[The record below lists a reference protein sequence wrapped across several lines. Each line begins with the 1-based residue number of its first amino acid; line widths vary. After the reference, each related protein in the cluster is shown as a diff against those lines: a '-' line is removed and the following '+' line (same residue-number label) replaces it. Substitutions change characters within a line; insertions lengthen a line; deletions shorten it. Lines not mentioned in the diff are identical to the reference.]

1 MKILYDHQIFGLQK
15 FGGISNS
22 FVQLITH
29 FPKSVQY
36 EVAIKECDNI
46 HLRGSQIADFKPVNS
61 WLDSFFSTKNFRGKD
76 RLYELF
82 AGWCP
87 QLTTDGRNLAYS
99 INRVE
104 KGDYDV
110 FHPTFF
116 DDYFVEHLNGKPFVL
131 TIHDMIPELFSTSDK
146 LQIEN
151 KKRLARSASHIIAVS
166 EKTKEDIVE
175 LLKIPEDKISVIYHG
190 APLGVQGKHQP
201 LFEFPY
207 ILYVGN
213 RNYYKNFLP
222 MINDLASVLLRHDTI
237 RIVCTGDDFSID
249 ERNVFKKLNIE
260 DRMVH
265 IRPSDDHLYNLYE
278 HALCFIFPSLYEGFG
293 IPILEAYKAGCPV
306 LLNRKSCFPEIA
318 QDAAMYF
325 TLDEDQ
331 SDLAEVMESFLEMD
345 PPSRQRLIEKQN
357 LRLADFSWEK
367 SASELCEVY
376 QQLCE

>member
-1 MKILYDHQIFGLQK
+1 
-15 FGGISNS
+15 
-22 FVQLITH
+22 
-29 FPKSVQY
+29 
-36 EVAIKECDNI
+36 
-46 HLRGSQIADFKPVNS
+46 
-61 WLDSFFSTKNFRGKD
+61 
-76 RLYELF
+76 
-82 AGWCP
+82 
-87 QLTTDGRNLAYS
+87 
-99 INRVE
+99 
-104 KGDYDV
+104 
-110 FHPTFF
+110 
-116 DDYFVEHLNGKPFVL
+116 
-131 TIHDMIPELFSTSDK
+131 
-146 LQIEN
+146 
-151 KKRLARSASHIIAVS
+151 
-166 EKTKEDIVE
+166 
-175 LLKIPEDKISVIYHG
+175 
-190 APLGVQGKHQP
+190 
-201 LFEFPY
+201 
-207 ILYVGN
+207 
-213 RNYYKNFLP
+213 

-331 SDLAEVMESFLEMD
+331 S

-367 SASELCEVY
+367 SASELCKVY